1 MKTVKSLTN
10 DKSAFQKQKTS
21 QSLLAKKRQL
31 PFDFFRNWSEEQL
44 IRKKKKILIPK
55 DRKLKKPKKPRNVL
69 LTDPKKYHKESSIK
83 KVINVIID
91 TFYEFAGITKVN
103 GMYYLRRF
111 ITHGFQRILWS
122 CIMLSL
128 LSFAAA
134 LIYLLYRR
142 FLDSPTRVTIA
153 SPMSIHEIPFPG
165 ITICHPQNVME
176 YKSREFIETA

>member
-1 MKTVKSLTN
+1 MKKAPQQAMKKQETSKSILSK
-10 DKSAFQKQKTS
+10 KS
-21 QSLLAKKRQL
+21 QL
-31 PFDFFRNWSEEQL
+31 PFKFLQQWSEERK
-44 IRKKKKILIPK
+44 IRKRAKILLPK
-55 DRKLKKPKKPRNVL
+55 DKKLKKPKKTGNIL
-69 LTDPKKYHKESSIK
+69 LIDPKKYHKETIIK
-83 KVINVIID
+83 KLINVIID
-91 TFYEFAGITKVN
+91 TFYEFAEITKVN

-111 ITHGFQRILWS
+111 VTHGFQRILWS

-128 LSFAAA
+128 LSFAAT